1 MLKTIIA
8 GVALVILPSMAV
20 AQDARA
26 VIGTV
31 SSAMGADNL
40 KTIVY
45 SATGEDFAFGQAYNP
60 TSPWP
65 RFINKSYTRMIDFD
79 APSSRVD
86 RVRNQAENPPRG
98 GGQQPVRG
106 DQPVNQTIIINS
118 GTPWVQQL
126 EIWMTPYGFLKAA
139 RANNATVTSQT
150 IGGKKYQVLTFVGQN
165 KATVNAYVN
174 AQNLIEKVDTHI
186 DNPMLGDVLFEA
198 IYSDYKDVGGV
209 KFPMKIVQKQ
219 GGYRIF
225 DLTVND
231 VKPNA
236 PVSIQAAQGR
246 GGAGGPGRAG
256 GAGGEQAAATPSEKL
271 ADGVYLIL
279 GGYASVAVDFKDYI
293 VVIEGPQS
301 EERASAII
309 AEAKRLI
316 PGKPIK
322 YLVNTH
328 HHFDHASGLRTFVA
342 EGATIVTHQVNKAY
356 YERLFVAPHTLNPDK
371 LALSKKA
378 PNIETM
384 TEKRVLTDGN
394 HVVELHHVRGA
405 GHNAGLLVAYFP
417 KEKILVEADA
427 YNPPAQ
433 ASAPVPMP
441 ISPYTSNLMENLDRL
456 KLKVETVIPIHYA
469 ADGRKITWAE
479 LQRAAGR
486 AN

>member
-1 MLKTIIA
+1 MMKSIVVGA
-8 GVALVILPSMAV
+8 VLVILPSMAV
-20 AQDARA
+20 AQDARTA
-26 VIGTV
+26 IAAV
-31 SSAMGADNL
+31 SSAMGADTL

-45 SATGEDFAFGQAYNP
+45 SATGEDFTLGQAYNP
-60 TSPWP
+60 ASPWP

-86 RVRNQAENPPRG
+86 RVRNQAENPPHG

-139 RANNATVTSQT
+139 RANNATLTSQT
-150 IGGKKYQVLTFVGQN
+150 IGGTKYQVLTFVGQN

-186 DNPMLGDVLFEA
+186 DNAMLGDMLFEA
-198 IYSDYKDVGGV
+198 LYSDYKDVGGV

-225 DLTVND
+225 DLTVTD

-246 GGAGGPGRAG
+246 GGAGGAG
-256 GAGGEQAAATPSEKL
+256 GAGGGAAATPSEKL

-279 GGYASVAVDFKDYI
+279 GGYASIAVDFKDYI

-342 EGATIVTHQVNKAY
+342 EGATIITHQINKPY
-356 YERLFVAPHTLNPDK
+356 YEKLFVAPHTLNPDK
-371 LALSKKA
+371 LAMSKKA
-378 PNIETM
+378 PTIETM

-405 GHNAGLLVAYFP
+405 GHNAGLLVVYFP

-441 ISPYTSNLMENLDRL
+441 ISPFTSNLMENLDRL
-456 KLKVETVIPIHYA
+456 KLKVDTIIPIHYA

>member
-1 MLKTIIA
+1 
-8 GVALVILPSMAV
+8 
-20 AQDARA
+20 
-26 VIGTV
+26 
-31 SSAMGADNL
+31 
-40 KTIVY
+40 
-45 SATGEDFAFGQAYNP
+45 
-60 TSPWP
+60 
-65 RFINKSYTRMIDFD
+65 
-79 APSSRVD
+79 
-86 RVRNQAENPPRG
+86 
-98 GGQQPVRG
+98 
-106 DQPVNQTIIINS
+106 
-118 GTPWVQQL
+118 
-126 EIWMTPYGFLKAA
+126 
-139 RANNATVTSQT
+139 
-150 IGGKKYQVLTFVGQN
+150 VGQN

-186 DNPMLGDVLFEA
+186 DNPMLGDMLFEA

-209 KFPMKIVQKQ
+209 KFPMKIVQTQ

-246 GGAGGPGRAG
+246 GGAGGPGAAG
-256 GAGGEQAAATPSEKL
+256 GGQTPSEKL

-279 GGYASVAVDFKDYI
+279 GGYASIAVDFKDYI

-342 EGATIVTHQVNKAY
+342 EGATIITHQVNKAY
-356 YERLFVAPHTLNPDK
+356 YEKLFVASHTLTPDK
-371 LALSKKA
+371 LAMSKKA
-378 PNIETM
+378 PTIETM

-405 GHNAGLLVAYFP
+405 GHNAGLLVVYFP
-417 KEKILVEADA
+417 KEKILVEADS

-441 ISPYTSNLMENLDRL
+441 ISPFTLNLMENLDRL
-456 KLKVETVIPIHYA
+456 KLKVETIIPIHYA

>member
-1 MLKTIIA
+1 MLKSMIVGA
-8 GVALVILPSMAV
+8 ALVILPSVAV

-31 SSAMGADNL
+31 SGAMGADGL
-40 KTIVY
+40 RTVVY
-45 SATGEDFAFGQAYNP
+45 SATGEDFTMGQAYNP
-60 TSPWP
+60 ASPWP

-98 GGQQPVRG
+98 GGQQPIRG
-106 DQPVNQTIIINS
+106 DQPVNQTIIVNS

-150 IGGKKYQVLTFVGQN
+150 IGGKPYHVLTFVGQN

-174 AQNLIEKVDTHI
+174 AQNLIDKVDTHI
-186 DNPMLGDVLFEA
+186 DNAMLGDMLFEA

-209 KFPMKIVQKQ
+209 MFPMKIVQKQ

-225 DLTVND
+225 DLTVTD

-236 PVSIQAAQGR
+236 PVSIQAPQGR
-246 GGAGGPGRAG
+246 GGAGGAA
-256 GAGGEQAAATPSEKL
+256 GAGGGTNATPSEKL
-271 ADGVYLIL
+271 ADGVHLIL
-279 GGYASVAVDFKDYI
+279 GGYASIAVDFKDYI

-309 AEAKRLI
+309 TEAKRLI

-328 HHFDHASGLRTFVA
+328 QHFDHASGLRTFVA
-342 EGATIVTHQVNKAY
+342 EGATIITHQVNKAY
-356 YERLFVAPHTLNPDK
+356 YEKLFVAPHLLNPDK
-371 LALSKKA
+371 LAMSKKT
-378 PNIETM
+378 PTIETM

-456 KLKVETVIPIHYA
+456 KLKIDTIIPIHYA